1 MSASL
6 QLAALCPL
14 ASNGQQTFL
23 AYREADTTVVQTPRI
38 PMPPPFQEGWTLED
52 SVTPVTRPL
61 YDTVSAML
69 TQMNAA
75 IDKLP
80 VGTTS

>member
-1 MSASL
+1 M
-6 QLAALCPL
+6 PL
-14 ASNGQQTFL
+14 
-23 AYREADTTVVQTPRI
+23 QTPRI

-52 SVTPVTRPL
+52 SVTPVTQQL

-75 IDKLP
+75 IDRLP
-80 VGTTS
+80 VGGSLS